1 MKPHTQ
7 IYELEFAIKNDD
19 GSTFYH
25 RPELKIKSN
34 GMLEI
39 IKVTDYGIG
48 QKQMILLLKKI
59 TKTLLELDNA
69 NPQA

>member
-19 GSTFYH
+19 GLTFYH

-34 GMLEI
+34 GTIEI
-39 IKVTDYGIG
+39 NRITDYGIG

-59 TKTLLELDNA
+59 TKALLDNA

>member
-25 RPELKIKSN
+25 TPELKIKSN
-34 GMLEI
+34 RTIEI
-39 IKVTDYGIG
+39 NRITDYAIG

-59 TKTLLELDNA
+59 TKALSELDNA
-69 NPQA
+69 NNK